1 MKLWQDTPGTVTSAL
16 SHLRQDSCVFPGG
29 MWVLLAVTLQAAL
42 ELPNGPNGNW
52 LLKEESNTA
61 YCVHQTCPVLG
72 KAQLEAK
79 AGW

>member
-1 MKLWQDTPGTVTSAL
+1 M
-16 SHLRQDSCVFPGG
+16 
-29 MWVLLAVTLQAAL
+29 LLAVTLQAAL